1 MHEVYEN
8 TVRFEETDAQG
19 IVFYGNYAT
28 YQDEAFTEYMDAIG
42 YPFAEIRERGWDIHV
57 VNVELR
63 YRKPA
68 RFRDRL
74 INSMRVSR
82 IENSS
87 IEFEYECRNADGD
100 LLVDGTVVHV
110 VVDESGSP
118 TRVPE
123 SLREAIVA
131 YQDVLPEGV

>member
-1 MHEVYEN
+1 MHDVYEN

-42 YPFAEIRERGWDIHV
+42 YPYEGADERGWDVHV
-57 VNVELR
+57 VDLSLQ
-63 YRKPA
+63 YHKPA
-68 RFRDRL
+68 QFRDRL
-74 INSMRVSR
+74 TNAFRASR
-82 IENSS
+82 IGNSS
-87 IEFEYECRNADGD
+87 ITFEYECRNADGD
-100 LLVDGTVVHV
+100 LLVDGSVTHV

-123 SLREAIVA
+123 AFRDAIVA
-131 YQDVLPEGV
+131 FQAEPPETE

>member
-1 MHEVYEN
+1 MNEVYEN

-28 YQDEAFTEYMDAIG
+28 YQDETFTEYMDAIG
-42 YPFAEIRERGWDIHV
+42 YPYEELEEQGWDAHV
-57 VNVELR
+57 VNMELS

-82 IENSS
+82 IERSS
-87 IEFEYECRNADGD
+87 LEFEYECHNAGGE
-100 LLVDGTVVHV
+100 LLVEGTVVHV

-118 TRVPE
+118 TEVPKP
-123 SLREAIVA
+123 LRDAIVA
-131 YQDVLPEGV
+131 YQDVAPDGV